1 MQVSFNLN
9 LPPVHAAGGYNFLW
23 DYLLERAQGS
33 HPEGVDPRSAGF
45 LTFCLQHSPKSK
57 GQMMQDLYVLFRLPK
72 TNGFFVEFGAT
83 NGLTIN
89 NTYLLETT
97 MSWSGVV
104 AEPFPVWHDA
114 LRSNRKCKV
123 ETRCVWSKTSED
135 LDFVAF
141 TETPELATLN
151 NFVHADHHDTKR
163 LTNSSIFR
171 VQTISLN
178 DLLAESGA
186 PKHLDYLSVDTEGSE
201 FEILQSLDTAR
212 WLARIITV
220 EHNYV
225 QEARNRI
232 HHLLSRW
239 GYVREFEAFSK

>member
-1 MQVSFNLN
+1 
-9 LPPVHAAGGYNFLW
+9 
-23 DYLLERAQGS
+23 
-33 HPEGVDPRSAGF
+33 
-45 LTFCLQHSPKSK
+45 
-57 GQMMQDLYVLFRLPK
+57 MMQDLYVLFRLPK

-123 ETRCVWSKTSED
+123 ETRCVWSKTSE
-135 LDFVAF
+135 DFVAF